1 MSTYDFILILEQMLA
16 NCWVIQEAEEVTQQ
30 ADGRWFAFNI
40 SATDYIILE
49 KKSLPTHLQALEN
62 CDIAVTLQSIVND
75 LQDLGEAWENN
86 NHIMFICI

>member
-1 MSTYDFILILEQMLA
+1 MS
-16 NCWVIQEAEEVTQQ
+16 QQ

-40 SATDYIILE
+40 SGADYIILE

-62 CDIAVTLQSIVND
+62 CDVAVTLQSIFND

-86 NHIMFICI
+86 MFICIWISIIYSY